1 MFKKIS
7 SFKITENVIDLIGKQ
22 WMLITA
28 GDKDSYNTMTAAW
41 GGFGFLWNVPVTYI
55 FIRPQR
61 YTYEFTEKYD
71 QFTLSFFE
79 KKYKNILSYCGTH
92 SGKDVDKAAETG
104 LNIQQTDSGNIYF
117 EEAKLVV
124 ECSKLYTDDIKPEG
138 FNDRLIN
145 RNYPNKDYH
154 RMYIGKILNCW
165 VKDEK

>member
-1 MFKKIS
+1 MFKEIS
-7 SFKITENVIDLIGKQ
+7 SFKINENVIDLIGKQ

-28 GDKDSYNTMTAAW
+28 GDKNSYNTMTAAW
-41 GGFGFLWNVPVTYI
+41 GGFGFLWNVPVAYI

-61 YTYEFTEKYD
+61 YTFEFTEKYD

-79 KKYKNILSYCGTH
+79 KKYKNMLSYCGTH

-104 LNIQQTDSGNIYF
+104 LTLLETDAGNIYF
-117 EEAKLVV
+117 EQAKLVV
-124 ECSKLYTDDIKPEG
+124 ECNKIYTDDIKPEG

-165 VKDEK
+165 IKSE

>member
-1 MFKKIS
+1 MFKEISTYKIE
-7 SFKITENVIDLIGKQ
+7 ENVIDLIAKQ

-28 GDKDSYNTMTAAW
+28 GNKDSYNTMTAAW
-41 GGFGFLWNVPVTYI
+41 GGFGFLWNTPVAYI

-61 YTYEFTEKYD
+61 FTFEFAENND
-71 QFTLSFFE
+71 DFTLSFFE

-92 SGKDVDKAAETG
+92 SGKEVDKVKETG
-104 LNIQQTDSGNIYF
+104 LTVKQTDAGNIYF

-124 ECSKLYTDDIKPEG
+124 ECKKLYYHDVNPEN

-154 RMYIGKILNCW
+154 RMYIGKVMKCW
-165 VKDEK
+165 IKDV

>member
-1 MFKKIS
+1 MFKEIS
-7 SFKITENVIDLIGKQ
+7 SYKITENVIDLIGKQ

-28 GDKDSYNTMTAAW
+28 GDKNSYNTMTAAW
-41 GGFGFLWNVPVTYI
+41 GGFGFLWNVPVAYI

-61 YTYEFTEKYD
+61 YTFEFTEKYD

-79 KKYKNILSYCGTH
+79 KKYKNMLSYCGTH
-92 SGKDVDKAAETG
+92 SGKDFDKAAETG
-104 LNIQQTDSGNIYF
+104 LTLLETDAGNIYF
-117 EEAKLVV
+117 EQAKLVV
-124 ECSKLYTDDIKPEG
+124 ECSKIYTDDIKPEG

-165 VKDEK
+165 IKSE